1 MILSDP
7 KSQELYDLLRRER
20 EITSPTTQDLINCRR
35 NTERVLG
42 PDENLFRVDWV
53 WLLHSSIRSHP
64 DYSAFQLPEPKTMTI
79 QLIGK
84 DDGAYDDSEVLTG
97 RWQSYME
104 SFVSVCL
111 SSQPGVVHALNRLIH
126 STITL
131 LAFLRHPPFAAPSSF
146 GKLRYMLYFCFL
158 SALAL

>member
-53 WLLHSSIRSHP
+53 WLLHSSICSNP
-64 DYSAFQLPEPKTMTI
+64 NYSAFQLPEPKTMTI

-111 SSQPGVVHALNRLIH
+111 SS
-126 STITL
+126 
-131 LAFLRHPPFAAPSSF
+131 
-146 GKLRYMLYFCFL
+146 
-158 SALAL
+158 